1 MSTFSGLN
9 TAYRGLTA
17 ARAGLDVVGQNISN
31 ASTDGYTR
39 QRVTTSSIEAVQPG
53 LFSTGTGVGQG
64 VSVDGY
70 ARLGD
75 ASLDQNV
82 RATASASGYSSVR
95 SDALSTLET
104 SLNEP
109 GANGLSTQ
117 LQGLWSAWGDVSNN
131 PGTAAP
137 ASTLLGQAQSVA
149 DTIKTGYQAVS
160 AQWSSA
166 RSSVDS
172 MATDLNNDAKQI
184 AALNGQIQQGT
195 ATGGNVNEL
204 VDQRNVLTEKV
215 ATLAGGTTHQNAD
228 GTVDVLIGGNALV
241 SGTDARSVQVTGSA
255 TMEGA
260 AASPVQLE
268 WTHRPGA
275 SVGLDGGQ
283 LAGTISLLAP
293 ADGTGTGGT
302 LAEAASSYNAIATKL
317 ASSIN
322 SVYSTGATPS
332 GTTGANFYA
341 MSTTGPAALGLG
353 VVPQTASDIQS
364 GAVGAGAS
372 DGSIADQIST
382 LGTGAAAPDRTWADI
397 VTKIGAQAKTE
408 FNASDRATTAATA
421 AKTNQASTESVDLD
435 EENVNLLTFQH
446 AYQGAARVMTAV
458 DSMLDTLIN
467 HVGLV
472 GIS

>member
-17 ARAGLDVVGQNISN
+17 ARAGLDVVGQNIAN

-39 QRVTTSSIEAVQPG
+39 QRVTTSSIDAVQPG
-53 LFSTGTGVGQG
+53 LFSTGTAIGQG
-64 VSVDGY
+64 VSIDGY

-82 RATASASGYSSVR
+82 RATASTSGYSGVR
-95 SDALSTLET
+95 SDVLSTLET
-104 SLNEP
+104 GLNEP

-117 LQGLWSAWGDVSNN
+117 LHDFWSAWGDLSNN

-137 ASTLLGQAQSVA
+137 AAALLGQAQSVA
-149 DTIKTGYQAVS
+149 DTIKTGYQGVS
-160 AQWSSA
+160 AQWSA
-166 RSSVDS
+166 ERSSVSS
-172 MATDLNNDAKQI
+172 MANELNSDAKQI
-184 AALNGQIQQGT
+184 ADLNGQIQQGM
-195 ATGGNVNEL
+195 ATGGSVNEL
-204 VDQRNVLTEKV
+204 VDKRNTLTEKV
-215 ATLAGGTTHQNAD
+215 ATLAGGTVHANSD

-241 SGTDARSVQVTGSA
+241 SGTDARSVQVTGST

-283 LAGTISLLAP
+283 IAGALSVLAP
-293 ADGTGTGGT
+293 ADGDGTGGI
-302 LAEAASSYNAIATKL
+302 LAEAASSYNDMATKL
-317 ASSIN
+317 ATSIN
-322 SVYSTGATPS
+322 AVYSTGATPS
-332 GTTGANFYA
+332 GSTGANFYA
-341 MSTTGPAALGLG
+341 LSATGPAATGLS
-353 VVPQTASDIQS
+353 VVPQSAADLQS
-364 GAVGAGAS
+364 GAVGGGAK
-372 DGSIADQIST
+372 DGSIADRVST
-382 LGTGAAAPDRTWADI
+382 LGTGSGSPDRAWSDI
-397 VTKIGAQAKTE
+397 VTSIGAQAKTE
-408 FNASDRATTAATA
+408 INASSRATTAATA

-446 AYQGAARVMTAV
+446 AYQGAARVLTAV

-467 HVGLV
+467 HTGLV
-472 GIS
+472 GVS